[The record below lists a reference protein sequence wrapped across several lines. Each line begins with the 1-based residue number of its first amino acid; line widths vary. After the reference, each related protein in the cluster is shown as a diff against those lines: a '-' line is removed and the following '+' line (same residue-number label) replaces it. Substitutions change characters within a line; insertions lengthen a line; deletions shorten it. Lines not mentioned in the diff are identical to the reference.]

1 MVPVKIFEHIL
12 ATLSE
17 LPIRPI
23 VLLAGDDRQLP
34 PIEKIDG
41 KIQSNKTVMTSSKL
55 TNITV
60 KILLTV
66 QHRSEDEYYS
76 GFLQHVRLWCPS
88 EHLLNEIQAEKTLYT
103 EDSTDEEL
111 LKCLQNFPTST
122 VITVSHN
129 AANRINNVVLNSIF
143 DSSSCL
149 GYVNS
154 DCDLGR
160 IPVYQGMKVMI
171 TQNRDKR
178 RSVVNGRVASV
189 LQMQGKT
196 VFLKLANNSV
206 VQVYPVSFP
215 GDDGVLKTV
224 VPFMPAY
231 ALTIPKIQGETL
243 NHCIV
248 WLDSPVIAPGG
259 AYVALSRCKT
269 LHPFYGTYY
278 VLPSY
283 TCFFTLIKQVATLIS
298 SIF

>member
-1 MVPVKIFEHIL
+1 MKY
-12 ATLSE
+12 
-17 LPIRPI
+17 
-23 VLLAGDDRQLP
+23 
-34 PIEKIDG
+34 
-41 KIQSNKTVMTSSKL
+41 KL
-55 TNITV
+55 
-60 KILLTV
+60 K
-66 QHRSEDEYYS
+66 
-76 GFLQHVRLWCPS
+76 
-88 EHLLNEIQAEKTLYT
+88 KTLYT

-143 DSSSCL
+143 NSSSCL

-189 LQMQGKT
+189 LPMQGKT

-231 ALTIPKIQGETL
+231 ALTIPKIQGQTL

-269 LHPFYGTYY
+269 LQNIRFMVPIM
-278 VLPSY
+278 SS
-283 TCFFTLIKQVATLIS
+283 QVTPVSLH
-298 SIF
+298 